1 MTKGEKTKKLNFRD
15 KETTMYDV
23 YKIRQ
28 DFPVLSQ
35 KINGKPNT
43 FLDSAASAQKP
54 QCVIDTMYHLYSSC
68 YANVHRGAYYLS
80 EHITLEY
87 ENARKIVQRFINAA
101 SEREIIFT
109 RNATESIN
117 LVAACW
123 GRKFLKSGDEILISQ
138 AEHHANLIPWQMI
151 AAETGAELKV
161 FKIADDGSYLEEE
174 YLKLLGPKTKMVAVT
189 AMSNVLGTVFPVR
202 KMAEQAHKAG
212 ALFLVDACQAA
223 VHYVLDV
230 QQTDCDF
237 LAFSGHK
244 TYGPSGIGVL
254 YGKYKLLDSLP
265 PYQFGGDMVE
275 KVTYEKTTFD
285 EVPARFEAGTPAMV
299 QAIGLGRALQYMQK
313 QGMENI
319 AAHEAELTDYA
330 RGRFAEVKGFKE
342 IGTAQGKGG
351 VFSFVLDGIHPQ
363 DIAFILD
370 KEGVSV
376 RTGHHC
382 AQPLVERMGYTSLAR
397 ASLGMYSCRE
407 DIDIFIAALQKAKT
421 FF

>member
-1 MTKGEKTKKLNFRD
+1 MNIRD

-35 KINGKPNT
+35 RINGKPNT

-54 QCVIDTMYHLYSSC
+54 QCVIDTMYRLYSSC

-80 EHITLEY
+80 EHMTQEY

-123 GRKFLKSGDEILISQ
+123 GRKFLKPGDEILISQ
-138 AEHHANLIPWQMI
+138 AEHHANLIPWQVI

-202 KMAEQAHKAG
+202 KMAEQAHMAG

-223 VHYVLDV
+223 VHHALDV

-299 QAIGLGRALQYMQK
+299 QAIGLGRALQYMQE

-342 IGTAQGKGG
+342 IGTARGKGG

-382 AQPLVERMGYTSLAR
+382 AQPLVERMGCTSLAR
-397 ASLGMYSCRE
+397 ASLGMYSSRE

>member
-1 MTKGEKTKKLNFRD
+1 MNIRD

-35 KINGKPNT
+35 RINGKPNT

-54 QCVIDTMYHLYSSC
+54 QCVIDTMYRLYSSC

-80 EHITLEY
+80 EHMTQEY

-123 GRKFLKSGDEILISQ
+123 GRKFLKPGDEILISQ
-138 AEHHANLIPWQMI
+138 AEHHANLIPWQVI

-223 VHYVLDV
+223 VHHALDV

-299 QAIGLGRALQYMQK
+299 QAIGLGRALQYMQE

-342 IGTAQGKGG
+342 IGTARGKGG
-351 VFSFVLDGIHPQ
+351 VFSFVLGGIHPQ

-397 ASLGMYSCRE
+397 ASLGMYSSRE
-407 DIDIFIAALQKAKT
+407 DLDIFIAALQKAKT